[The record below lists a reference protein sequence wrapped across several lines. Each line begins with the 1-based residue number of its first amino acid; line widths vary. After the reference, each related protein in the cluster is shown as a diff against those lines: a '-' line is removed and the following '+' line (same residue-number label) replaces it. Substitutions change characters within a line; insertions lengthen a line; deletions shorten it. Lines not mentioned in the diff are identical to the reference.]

1 MCQPYKY
8 HQRTQKR
15 NVSRRVINYI
25 IPVIITSVILNLP
38 KFFET
43 KIVYNTQHTPVDMS
57 LLQNDTQDQVEMLLK
72 LMQSETNTVTYE
84 MTELRDNPDYIR
96 YSVLS
101 SGIIQIISGIV
112 Y

>member
-1 MCQPYKY
+1 M
-8 HQRTQKR
+8 
-15 NVSRRVINYI
+15 
-25 IPVIITSVILNLP
+25 
-38 KFFET
+38 
-43 KIVYNTQHTPVDMS
+43 
-57 LLQNDTQDQVEMLLK
+57 EMLLK

-112 Y
+112 HRAQRYSRLYQVYCEELGDNSDNRYGLQSSGITQIISGIVYIAQG